1 MRLAPQILIPL
12 LSVLLL
18 SSALAAPEMRVLA
31 LFKDKAMLEIDGN
44 HRLLV
49 KDAPSPE
56 GVMLVSSNGL
66 KAVVEVGGEQFTL
79 TPQMRIGGGYK
90 AARSRE
96 IRIVRDNSGHFRTQG
111 AINGQPVSFLV
122 DTGATGVAMSELEA
136 RRLGIQFELKGTPT
150 LSHTA
155 SGVAEGYSITLEN
168 VSVGEIR
175 QQNVKGMVLKG
186 SSPTQALLG
195 MSFLNGLEM
204 RNQGNMM
211 ILIEKK

>member
-1 MRLAPQILIPL
+1 MRLAPQILISL
-12 LSVLLL
+12 LSVLLI

-31 LFKDKAMLEIDGN
+31 LFKDKVMLEIDGN
-44 HRLLV
+44 RRLLV
-49 KDAPSPE
+49 KDTPSPE

-122 DTGATGVAMSELEA
+122 DTGATGVSMSEPQA
-136 RRLGIQFELKGTPT
+136 RSLGIPFELKGTPMQT
-150 LSHTA
+150 QTA
-155 SGVAEGYSITLEN
+155 SGIAEAYSITLDS

-175 QQNVKGMVLKG
+175 QQNVSGVVVKGN
-186 SSPTQALLG
+186 SPTQVLLG